1 MLHSNEKTT
10 LFSFVIDFWRMQY
23 LFFLIR
29 HAYASMF
36 SLSSMN
42 ALASTTGE
50 LGAPAAAP
58 TRRCTKS
65 NKRARAAADGYW
77 RLVAAGEPFRLLF
90 PLGAL
95 ICVAGVMM
103 WPLYIWHVT
112 STYPGQ
118 CHARVMIEG
127 FVTSFVIGFLGTA
140 LPRLLEVPRVT
151 IYEALG
157 FGTAVLGIA
166 GLHMSGQTARGDQLF
181 FTTMATLVGL
191 LAVRGFL
198 FRRDIPPPGFIL
210 VVLGMLSALFGSGI
224 QVVAAAAPSVLPVW
238 MLSLARLLLYQG
250 YLVFPIMGI
259 GAFLLPRF
267 FGLPNRQSF
276 PESLALPPGWL
287 SRAGFALLCG
297 GTVMAGFVTE
307 AFGHAHVGNGLRA
320 LGIFVY
326 FFREVPVH
334 QAGFGGG
341 SLALG
346 LRMALLSMPVAY
358 VLMAIWPDRSFSLLH
373 LLFISGFSLLT
384 FIVASR
390 VVLGHSGQS
399 DKFRATLWS
408 VVILTALITLA
419 MLTRVSADWMP
430 AIRLSHYAYAAVAWA
445 AGVLV
450 WMIFILPGVR
460 RKDEE

>member
-1 MLHSNEKTT
+1 VLAV
-10 LFSFVIDFWRMQY
+10 FS
-23 LFFLIR
+23 
-29 HAYASMF
+29 
-36 SLSSMN
+36 
-42 ALASTTGE
+42 TG
-50 LGAPAAAP
+50 
-58 TRRCTKS
+58 RRCTKS
-65 NKRARAAADGYW
+65 NKSARARAAGYW
-77 RLVAAGEPFRLLF
+77 QLVAAGEPFRLMF

-95 ICVAGVMM
+95 IGVAGVMM

-112 STYPGQ
+112 AAYPGQ
-118 CHARVMIEG
+118 WHARVMIEG
-127 FVTSFVIGFLGTA
+127 FVTAFVIGFLGTA

-151 IYEALG
+151 IYETLG
-157 FGTAVLGIA
+157 FASAVAGIAVLHMTGHTA
-166 GLHMSGQTARGDQLF
+166 GGDQLF
-181 FTTMATLVGL
+181 FMTLALLMGL

-198 FRRDIPPPGFIL
+198 FRRDIPPPGFVL
-210 VVLGMLSALFGSGI
+210 VLLGLGSALFGAGV
-224 QVVAAAAPSVLPVW
+224 QVVNAAAPSVVPVW
-238 MLSLARLLLYQG
+238 LIALSRLLMYQG

-276 PESLALPPGWL
+276 PESLGFPPGWL
-287 SRAGFALLCG
+287 WRAGFALACG
-297 GTVMAGFVTE
+297 GTVMAGFVAE
-307 AFGHAHVGNGLRA
+307 ALGHGHLGNGLRA
-320 LGIFVY
+320 AGIFAY

-346 LRMALLSMPVAY
+346 LRLALLAMPLAY
-358 VLMAIWPDRSFSLLH
+358 ALMAVWPERSFSLLH
-373 LLFISGFSLLT
+373 LLFIGGFSLLT
-384 FIVASR
+384 IIVASR

-399 DKFRATLWS
+399 EKFRATLWPVLIMS
-408 VVILTALITLA
+408 ALVTLA

-450 WMIFILPGVR
+450 WIIFILPGVR